1 MSRYTAEVWVSAV
14 AKFFCKPTE
23 CYGGRK
29 RDFCDFSRYFQRL
42 KLQYARLYGPDKNRA
57 RIQKLSGTSA
67 DLLIDSCART
77 RASRTFDRAKRTIF
91 GTISK
96 KHKNNVIALEVAV
109 RATEVLD
116 LKVLKVK
123 KCGIARRSVMI
134 GGLRCVYCFIRFS
147 SLDRTFL
154 KQHFFPTAKRTLAIA
169 VAITAPAIP

>member
-1 MSRYTAEVWVSAV
+1 MS
-14 AKFFCKPTE
+14 
-23 CYGGRK
+23 
-29 RDFCDFSRYFQRL
+29 
-42 KLQYARLYGPDKNRA
+42 PDE
-57 RIQKLSGTSA
+57 RITHLWPGE
-67 DLLIDSCART
+67 
-77 RASRTFDRAKRTIF
+77 
-91 GTISK
+91 
-96 KHKNNVIALEVAV
+96 KNNPRNNIKNPRNNVVALEVAV